1 MSDKHKISQLKFDA
15 NEALIKRF
23 RCTLKQ
29 TSLDDSQKVDGKRI
43 KLYLTESTLD
53 SANFD
58 SFKNKFCRR
67 FSPALQNIRSVDALI
82 SSNQGCCLVEFKN
95 GYFDISELHSK
106 IFDSYVM
113 YCEVM
118 NVTASQTRENLDFV
132 LVYNREKFRTEKVKN
147 NGSNNTVPFSPSY
160 EKMKNHLGNQA
171 KRTITDLGLEKY
183 RTFCFRN
190 VYSFDKEE
198 FNEFL
203 ERKYQN

>member
-82 SSNQGCCLVEFKN
+82 SSNKGCCLVEFKN
-95 GYFDISELHSK
+95 GYFDIS
-106 IFDSYVM
+106 
-113 YCEVM
+113 
-118 NVTASQTRENLDFV
+118 
-132 LVYNREKFRTEKVKN
+132 
-147 NGSNNTVPFSPSY
+147 
-160 EKMKNHLGNQA
+160 
-171 KRTITDLGLEKY
+171 
-183 RTFCFRN
+183 
-190 VYSFDKEE
+190 
-198 FNEFL
+198 
-203 ERKYQN
+203 

>member
-82 SSNQGCCLVEFKN
+82 SSNQGCCLHDFKPRLN
-95 GYFDISELHSK
+95 SYSPGNEL
-106 IFDSYVM
+106 
-113 YCEVM
+113 
-118 NVTASQTRENLDFV
+118 T
-132 LVYNREKFRTEKVKN
+132 
-147 NGSNNTVPFSPSY
+147 
-160 EKMKNHLGNQA
+160 
-171 KRTITDLGLEKY
+171 
-183 RTFCFRN
+183 
-190 VYSFDKEE
+190 
-198 FNEFL
+198 
-203 ERKYQN
+203 